1 MSSELILWSD
11 LVEYALGTGWQIDT
25 RYIGSPVITN
35 GNVKINDAAVSKY
48 RVYTCDDNSDV
59 CEFTDLDDVK
69 TFIDLLNKN
78 PDNNYYE
85 LRKQDRIR
93 RSL

>member
-1 MSSELILWSD
+1 MSSGLILWSD
-11 LVEYALGTGWQIDT
+11 LIEYALSTGWQIDT
-25 RYIGSPVITN
+25 RYVGSPVITN
-35 GNVKINDAAVSKY
+35 GNVKINDVAISEY

-59 CEFTDLDDVK
+59 CIFTDLDDVK
-69 TFIDLLNKN
+69 IFIDLLNKN

-85 LRKQDRIR
+85 LKKQDTIR